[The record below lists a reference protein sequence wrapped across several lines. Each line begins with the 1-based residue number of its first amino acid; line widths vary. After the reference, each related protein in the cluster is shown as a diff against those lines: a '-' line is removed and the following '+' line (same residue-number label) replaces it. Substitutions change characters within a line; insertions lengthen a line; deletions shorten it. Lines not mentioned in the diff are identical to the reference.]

1 MTCVNKS
8 TSVRFLLTGCTGF
21 VGESVIEWCLMQKQN
36 CLFRLAVRDK
46 RRFDGTT
53 FELFHISDKIN
64 GSTNWQNAFSKVSSV
79 IHLAALAHNKLTEP
93 DAYTDVNVDGTLH
106 LARAAALSG
115 VKRFVFISSIGVNGT
130 ATEIN
135 PFTVDSAP
143 NPRSEYAKS
152 KYDAEIGLK
161 KIAAETGLEVVI
173 VRPTLV
179 YGPNAPGNFG
189 LLTKLVKKLPVLPFG
204 HANNKRDFIAV
215 QNLADLLITCATHP
229 NAAGHTFLA
238 SDMETVSI
246 KQFTNAIADGLGK
259 KVFQL
264 PVPVSLMRLAG
275 KLMGKSAMV
284 EQLVGNLQVDSSNI
298 KEVLGWTPPLTMK
311 QAMTTLCDLG
321 KSSSGKE

>member
-1 MTCVNKS
+1 MI
-8 TSVRFLLTGCTGF
+8 LLTGTSGF
-21 VGESVIEWCLMQKQN
+21 VGSQLLAMLIQRAFLPIRTYGRGELN
-36 CLFRLAVRDK
+36 RLN
-46 RRFDGTT
+46 
-53 FELFHISDKIN
+53 IN
-64 GSTNWQNAFSKVSSV
+64 
-79 IHLAALAHNKLTEP
+79 HNNTVECVVGEFG
-93 DAYTDVNVDGTLH
+93 VNVDYTNALRGIDVVIHCAAVAHVTKDDELSFQDVNTLGAIE
-106 LARAAALSG
+106 LAEQARKAG

-130 ATEIN
+130 STDSY
-135 PFTVDSAP
+135 PFAVSSVP
-143 NPRSEYAKS
+143 YPHNMYAQS

-179 YGPNAPGNFG
+179 YGHNAPGNFG
-189 LLTKLVKKLPVLPFG
+189 LLTKFVKKVPVLPFG
-204 HANNKRDFIAV
+204 LTNNKRDFIAV
-215 QNLADLLITCATHP
+215 QNLADLLITCAIHP

-238 SDMETVSI
+238 SDMDTVSI
-246 KQFTNAIADGLGK
+246 KQFTNAIADGLGR

-311 QAMTTLCDLG
+311 QAMATLCYSG
-321 KSSSGKE
+321 KASSGKE